1 LGETSLTYKER
12 ERETIRRLRE
22 ELKARN
28 VPAPAGPFDKADHP
42 EEINL
47 EELAEVIYEIQ
58 T

>member
-1 LGETSLTYKER
+1 MTYKER